1 MALWS
6 CRYEEW
12 WDLVSEQFDRDVS
25 FALPMEPQQGDAM
38 MLTTHDIRNEAGDA
52 VWNQGEVRAGK
63 AVAVSKLTLPYN
75 FVNVRESTF

>member
-1 MALWS
+1 
-6 CRYEEW
+6 
-12 WDLVSEQFDRDVS
+12 
-25 FALPMEPQQGDAM
+25 MEPQQGDAM